1 MSRLGIIT
9 GMKAEADLLSAA
21 ARGAPEQSRP
31 LIAAAG
37 GNAGR
42 AENAARGFAA
52 AGVRGLVSF
61 GIAGGLDPRLKSG
74 DIILA
79 DTVLPPG
86 DEGIATHQVWCAAFA
101 AAFAAASVIE
111 GTICGSDRAV
121 STPREKAKLFAQTGA
136 VAVDMESHGV
146 GRAAREAGLSLLV
159 VRAIADS
166 ASRTIPNAAIA
177 GLGEDGGRKPFAVI
191 GKLLRHPTQLVH
203 LIGVARDSKVA
214 LRRLAYAAPA
224 ILDTA
229 EI

>member
-1 MSRLGIIT
+1 M
-9 GMKAEADLLSAA
+9 
-21 ARGAPEQSRP
+21 
-31 LIAAAG
+31 
-37 GNAGR
+37 
-42 AENAARGFAA
+42 
-52 AGVRGLVSF
+52 
-61 GIAGGLDPRLKSG
+61 
-74 DIILA
+74 
-79 DTVLPPG
+79 
-86 DEGIATHQVWCAAFA
+86 WCAAFA

-191 GKLLRHPTQLVH
+191 GKL
-203 LIGVARDSKVA
+203 
-214 LRRLAYAAPA
+214 AYFC
-224 ILDTA
+224 
-229 EI
+229 

>member
-21 ARGAPEQSRP
+21 ARGGPEQSRP
-31 LIAAAG
+31 LIAVAG

-42 AENAARGFAA
+42 AEDAARGFAA

-61 GIAGGLDPRLKSG
+61 GIAGGLDPRLMSG

-79 DTVLPPG
+79 DIVLPPG
-86 DEGIATHQVWCAAFA
+86 GEGIATHKAWRAAFA
-101 AAFAAASVIE
+101 SAFAAASVVE
-111 GTICGSDRAV
+111 GSICGSDRAI
-121 STPREKAKLFAQTGA
+121 STPREKANLFARTGA
-136 VAVDMESHGV
+136 VAVDMESYGV